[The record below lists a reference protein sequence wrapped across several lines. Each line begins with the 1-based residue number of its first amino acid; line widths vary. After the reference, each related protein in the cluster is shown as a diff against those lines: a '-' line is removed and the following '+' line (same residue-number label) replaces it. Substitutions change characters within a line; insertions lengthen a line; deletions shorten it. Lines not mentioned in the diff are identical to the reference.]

1 MTTGG
6 VLVRIWVVRGREG
19 DEYMNECSGICGTR
33 IMKGMKSGRAHLFG
47 DVGECLERDEDLFVV
62 RGVDE
67 GLEVRRAREDEAVQA
82 VRSVQHDLR
91 ARMNREWGGELGG
104 GVGD

>member
-1 MTTGG
+1 MNA
-6 VLVRIWVVRGREG
+6 VVYAEE
-19 DEYMNECSGICGTR
+19 DED
-33 IMKGMKSGRAHLFG
+33 SGRKRKAGKEKTHLFG

-91 ARMNREWGGELGG
+91 ACMIGE
-104 GVGD
+104 